1 MKIEGKQDAS
11 SVMYSNTPA
20 FSHFIIPV
28 FLLLLFAAVTSVAAD
43 TAAAVAQPQL
53 PNIVFILADDLG
65 YGDVG
70 CYNPEAKAPTPNL
83 DRLAK
88 EGLLFSDAHS
98 PSTVCT
104 PTRYSILTGRM
115 AFRTG
120 MASVFSGVTGPCL
133 IEQGRLTLPGML
145 REKGYTTAL
154 FGKWHVGMTFYDK
167 EGNIIRNGGIEG
179 VKRVDYSRAIPD
191 APIHRGFDQFFGTV
205 CCPTTDFLYAFVEG
219 DRIPVPPTGMIDK
232 AALGLPTHIYSRDC
246 RAGLFAPDFNMEE
259 IDMIFLD
266 KSERFLEQQ
275 VKEKPG
281 KPFFLFHSCQAVH
294 QPSLPGKDFKGKTKA
309 GPHGDFIF
317 EFDAIVG
324 RLMDKLQQLGVADNT
339 LVIISSDNGPEID
352 AIVNMRK
359 DYGHDGARPWRG
371 IKRDNWEGGHRVP
384 LLARWP
390 ARIKPGTRTAQTV
403 CLTDMMATC
412 AAIVGAPLPDNA
424 AEDSFN
430 MLPVLLGTDE
440 GKPIRDFT
448 LHQTISLALAI
459 REGKW
464 KYLDHKGS
472 GGNRYDKPALAS
484 FTLAEKAPDAPG
496 QLYDLEKDPGETDN
510 LYFKHPD
517 VVTRLKAKLDRA
529 KTSGRSRGI

>member
-1 MKIEGKQDAS
+1 MQMKHLPFLIA
-11 SVMYSNTPA
+11 
-20 FSHFIIPV
+20 
-28 FLLLLFAAVTSVAAD
+28 LLLAPLAALHAAD
-43 TAAAVAQPQL
+43 APKAAGI

-83 DRLAK
+83 DRLPK
-88 EGLLFSDAHS
+88 EGILFTDAHS

-120 MASVFSGVTGPCL
+120 MKSVFSGVTGPCL

-145 REKGYTTAL
+145 RAKGYTTAL
-154 FGKWHVGMTFYDK
+154 FGKWHIGMTFYDK

-179 VKRVDYSRAIPD
+179 VKRIDYSRAIPD
-191 APIHRGFDQFFGTV
+191 APIHRGFEQFFGTV
-205 CCPTTDFLYAFVEG
+205 CCPNTDFLYAFVEG

-232 AALGLPTHIYSRDC
+232 VALGLPTHVYSRDC
-246 RAGLFAPDFNMEE
+246 RAGLIAPDFNMEE

-275 VKEKPG
+275 VKERPG

-294 QPSLPGKDFKGKTKA
+294 QPSFPSKDFKGKTKA

-317 EFDAIVG
+317 EFDAIV
-324 RLMDKLQQLGVADNT
+324 
-339 LVIISSDNGPEID
+339 
-352 AIVNMRK
+352 NMRK
-359 DYGHDGARPWRG
+359 DYGHDGTRPWRG

-390 ARIKPGTRTAQTV
+390 GRIKPGTRSQQTV
-403 CLTDMMATC
+403 CLTDVMATC
-412 AAIVGAPLPDNA
+412 AAIVGTPLPCTA

-430 MLPVLLGTDE
+430 LLPVLLGTDE
-440 GKPIRDFT
+440 GKPIREFT
-448 LHQTISLALAI
+448 LHQTISLSLAI
-459 REGKW
+459 REGKQHFFVVFGAPS
-464 KYLDHKGS
+464 KLGRTCKLKGVCFM
-472 GGNRYDKPALAS
+472 N
-484 FTLAEKAPDAPG
+484 
-496 QLYDLEKDPGETDN
+496 
-510 LYFKHPD
+510 
-517 VVTRLKAKLDRA
+517 
-529 KTSGRSRGI
+529 

>member
-1 MKIEGKQDAS
+1 MNLKSMITSFRSAIVAAPGLIGLAAS
-11 SVMYSNTPA
+11 A
-20 FSHFIIPV
+20 
-28 FLLLLFAAVTSVAAD
+28 AAD
-43 TAAAVAQPQL
+43 TASAVVPEPF

-88 EGLLFSDAHS
+88 EGLLFADAHS

-120 MASVFSGVTGPCL
+120 MKSVFTGVAGPCL
-133 IEQGRLTLPGML
+133 IEQERLTLPGML
-145 REKGYTTAL
+145 RAKGYTTAL
-154 FGKWHVGMTFYDK
+154 FGKWHVGMTFFDK
-167 EGNIIRNGGIEG
+167 DGAAIRNGDIEG
-179 VKRVDYSRAIPD
+179 VKRIDYSRAIPD
-191 APIHRGFDQFFGTV
+191 APIHRGFDRFFGTV
-205 CCPTTDFLYAFVEG
+205 CCPTTDWLYAFVDG
-219 DRIPVPPTGMIDK
+219 DRVPVPPTGRIDK
-232 AALGLPTHIYSRDC
+232 AALGLPTHVYSRDC
-246 RAGLFAPDFNMEE
+246 RAGLIAPDFNLEE
-259 IDMIFLD
+259 VDMIFLD

-275 VKEKPG
+275 VKENPG

-294 QPSLPGKDFKGKTKA
+294 QPSFPGKDFKGKTKA

-324 RLMDKLQQLGVADNT
+324 RLLDKLQQLGVADNT
-339 LVIISSDNGPEID
+339 LVILSSDNGPEID

-384 LLARWP
+384 MLARWP
-390 ARIKPGTRTAQTV
+390 GRIKPGTRTAQTI
-403 CLTDMMATC
+403 CLTDLMATC
-412 AAIVGAPLPDNA
+412 AALVGARLPDHA
-424 AEDSFN
+424 AEDSCN
-430 MLPVLLGTDE
+430 MLPVLLGRDG
-440 GKPIRDFT
+440 GKPIREFT

-472 GGNRYDKPALAS
+472 GGNRYDTPVLAPYALEEKSPA
-484 FTLAEKAPDAPG
+484 APG
-496 QLYDLEKDPGETDN
+496 QLYDLEQDPGETSN
-510 LYFKHPD
+510 LYFKHPE
-517 VVTRLKAKLDRA
+517 VVMRLKAKLDQA
-529 KTSGRSRGI
+529 KKSGRSVPLPGTIPLAE